1 MRPFQRTIQFHAS
14 GCVDTVAPARP
25 ALVSWRE
32 GGELSCGGHH
42 HHHLHQR
49 GWRHPLSR
57 LHTNRFRQRV
67 TLCLQVNKQLF
78 LARFTLKQ
86 ATISWLLE
94 DLLVISCKQIL
105 ICFFFLKLTIFDQ
118 VDILRHLQQSEFW
131 FLDRLTWVLWFSFM
145 LQTVD
150 SWCWC

>member
-105 ICFFFLKLTIFDQ
+105 ICFCLKTYHF
-118 VDILRHLQQSEFW
+118 RPSWHLETSSAV
-131 FLDRLTWVLWFSFM
+131 WVLVFR
-145 LQTVD
+145 QTDV
-150 SWCWC
+150 SPLIFIHASNCW